1 MMNPTPAATASPS
14 PLPLRIATM
23 TAADVAFAIGLA
35 AAEGWNPGTDDA
47 AAFFA
52 ADPEGFLVGYLGDQP
67 VGCISAVSYGGTFG
81 FIGLYIVVPEHR
93 GKGHGIALWRR
104 AIARLARHNIG
115 LDGVPAQ
122 QDNYRRSGFRLAY
135 GNARFEHVGPVA
147 PPSTRV
153 LVPLAGIPFAQLAAY
168 DRRFFPASRDA
179 FLRHWIAQPGARGV
193 AAVAD
198 GALQGYGVIRPCR
211 TGSKIGPLFAAD
223 PAIADDIFRALRS
236 RVDVGAPVY
245 LDVPETNA
253 AALAL
258 ADRHAMRRVFGTARM
273 YTGEFPDLPLANIF
287 GVTSFEL
294 G

>member
-1 MMNPTPAATASPS
+1 MGAALRLR
-14 PLPLRIATM
+14 LPPDRRELKAK
-23 TAADVAFAIGLA
+23 
-35 AAEGWNPGTDDA
+35 
-47 AAFFA
+47 
-52 ADPEGFLVGYLGDQP
+52 ADPNLVGDPP
-67 VGCISAVSYGGTFG
+67 VGCISAVSYGGAFG

-93 GKGHGIALWRR
+93 RNGYGIALWRS
-104 AIARLARHNIG
+104 AMARLAGRNVG

-135 GNARFEHVGPVA
+135 GNARFEHIGPVA
-147 PPSTRV
+147 PPSHRT
-153 LVPLAGIPFAQLAAY
+153 LVALDRIPLPQLSAY
-168 DRRFFPASRDA
+168 DRRFFPAGPDA

-223 PAIADDIFRALRS
+223 PALADEIFRALCS
-236 RVDVGAPVY
+236 RVDAAAPVY

-258 ADRHAMRRVFGTARM
+258 AERTAMRRVFGTARM
-273 YTGEFPDLPLANIF
+273 CTGEFPDLPLANIY